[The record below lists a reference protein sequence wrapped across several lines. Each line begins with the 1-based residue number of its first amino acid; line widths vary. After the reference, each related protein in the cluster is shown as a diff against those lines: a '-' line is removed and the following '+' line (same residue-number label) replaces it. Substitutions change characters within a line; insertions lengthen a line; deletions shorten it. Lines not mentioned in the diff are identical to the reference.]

1 MSKPLSEN
9 KNLEIATLAG
19 GCFWCTEAAFSI
31 IKGVERIEPGY
42 TGGLVDNP
50 SYDEVSTGT
59 TGHAEAAQIFYDPKI
74 ISYKEILEIFFTM
87 HDPTTLNRQGA
98 DVGTQYR
105 SAIFYSTPE
114 QKAIAEKLIEELTKE
129 EIWNKPI
136 VTKVEPLK
144 VFYNAETYHKDY
156 YKKHPKEPYCQA
168 VIAPK
173 IAKLQAH
180 FIDKIKVPLWHPKLK
195 WTMLMRF
202 LRQIEGASDKNF
214 LPIIGPFKGKY
225 LGEEVR
231 KAKPQRVLEVGT
243 LIGYSTILMGKEMEG
258 KSEIV
263 TIEIHRDE
271 AELAEKNIVRSNIPP
286 KVKIITGDALEVIPT
301 LEGQFDFAFID
312 ARKTNISSTSS

>member
-1 MSKPLSEN
+1 MSQPLNEN

-42 TGGLVDNP
+42 TGGVVDNP
-50 SYDEVSTGT
+50 TYEDVSTGT
-59 TGHAEAAQIFYDPKI
+59 TGHVEAAQIFYDPKI

-105 SAIFYSTPE
+105 SAIFYSTQE
-114 QKAIAEKLIEELTKE
+114 QKATAEKLIGELTKE

-136 VTKVEPLK
+136 VTKVETLK
-144 VFYNAETYHKDY
+144 VFFNAETYHKDY

-180 FIDKIKVPLWHPKLK
+180 FIDKIKVPL
-195 WTMLMRF
+195 
-202 LRQIEGASDKNF
+202 
-214 LPIIGPFKGKY
+214 
-225 LGEEVR
+225 
-231 KAKPQRVLEVGT
+231 
-243 LIGYSTILMGKEMEG
+243 
-258 KSEIV
+258 
-263 TIEIHRDE
+263 
-271 AELAEKNIVRSNIPP
+271 
-286 KVKIITGDALEVIPT
+286 
-301 LEGQFDFAFID
+301 
-312 ARKTNISSTSS
+312 